1 MAEEATGAERLS
13 VIVPFYQEEEN
24 VTPVLEELHAA
35 VPEAE
40 IIAVDDGSTDRTWE
54 RIRALPFVKGVRLT
68 ENRGQSGAL
77 YAGIMAAGG
86 GLCATMDGD
95 GQNDPHDIP
104 RLLAA
109 WQDGAGQVV
118 CGYRAKRRDSLSRRL
133 ASRSA
138 NFIRHLFID
147 DDVRDTGCG
156 LKLFPTEYRALLVPF
171 NGLHRFLPA
180 LFKQAGLKVV
190 EVPVNHRPRTRGQSK
205 YSNWERALRGA
216 YDLVG
221 VSWLLKRKVVLPP
234 LETSNE

>member
-1 MAEEATGAERLS
+1 MSHKLS
-13 VIVPFYQEEEN
+13 VVIPFYREEDN
-24 VTPVLEELHAA
+24 VVPVLEELHAA
-35 VPEAE
+35 VPDAE
-40 IIAVDDGSTDRTWE
+40 IIAVDDGSPGATWA
-54 RIRALPFVKGVRLT
+54 RIQALPFVRGIRLT

-86 GLCATMDGD
+86 ELCALMDGD

-104 RLLAA
+104 RMLAA
-109 WQDGAGQVV
+109 WETGAGQVI
-118 CGYRAKRRDSLSRRL
+118 CGYRAKRRDNLSRRL
-133 ASRSA
+133 ASRGA

-156 LKLFPTEYRALLVPF
+156 LKLFPTECRSLLVPF

-180 LFKQAGLKVV
+180 IFKQAGLRVA
-190 EVPVNHRPRTRGQSK
+190 ELPVNHRPRTRGQSK

-216 YDLVG
+216 YDLIG

-234 LETSNE
+234 VETSNE